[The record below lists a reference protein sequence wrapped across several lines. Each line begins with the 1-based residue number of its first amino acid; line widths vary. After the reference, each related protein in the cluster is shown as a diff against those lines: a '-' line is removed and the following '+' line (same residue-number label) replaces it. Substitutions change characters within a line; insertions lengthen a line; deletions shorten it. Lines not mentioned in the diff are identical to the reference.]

1 MTFFGTKTKNKTNE
15 NSFSAET
22 KKPKMTKQFIFG
34 AENENEFCL
43 MAWPEWPWPP
53 QILQQIYATE

>member
-1 MTFFGTKTKNKTNE
+1 MQMTFFGTKTKNKTNE

-43 MAWPEWPWPP
+43 MA
-53 QILQQIYATE
+53 